1 MKKRQAIDKADLL
14 STFSGTIDYPLM
26 NDYMFRSVMQSNKKV
41 LTGLLCSLLHLDPG
55 DIRSV
60 EVLNPIELGKTI
72 ENKDFF
78 LDIKILMNDNTV
90 INLEMQLQNE
100 YNWPE
105 RSLIYLCRLFDH
117 LNSGDDYVQIKTA
130 FQIGIL
136 NFTPF
141 PAHPEFYSI
150 YKLMNKKKSSYI

>member
-41 LTGLLCSLLHLDPG
+41 LTGLLCSLLHLDPV